1 MNNTSNNS
9 FDHCLYPIFTESL
22 VKRLRERTSIN
33 LIGKV
38 ENGRSRILEGI
49 QKCDSEEVKVVLV
62 NMKVYRKSYRGFI
75 EELNQ
80 QMDFNERTAPKDLAD
95 WMNKIAS
102 KKQQIC
108 VLLDY
113 FDALLGDIEI
123 DEKYRDQTFVDK
135 INSLKNRSHL
145 SLICATTE
153 PHKPSHFYIGAKQ
166 IASPF
171 LLEKEKMPSELSYE
185 RIKAELD
192 RQLIGNDYWQK
203 LEVQNDRGQYFK
215 AIQKHPASYF
225 FLKHIAKSIANQ
237 SIDVKNLQTNQ
248 QLKLWQKSY
257 KELDYQK
264 LDTVI
269 VKKVSGMKRF
279 LTNIGLLTA
288 TSNDAPKTKGS
299 FIVLMV
305 LLGIAAFLYFVVHS
319 TTLAVIALI
328 VTLLNQT
335 FGIFN
340 QVFKK

>member
-1 MNNTSNNS
+1 MNNISNQT
-9 FDHCLYPIFTESL
+9 FQHCLYPIFTESL

-38 ENGRSRILEGI
+38 ENGRSRILEDI
-49 QKCDSEEVKVVLV
+49 QKCDLEGVKVILV
-62 NMKVYRKSYRGFI
+62 NMKGYRISYQGFI

-80 QMDFNERTAPKDLAD
+80 QMDFNGRTAPKDLAD
-95 WMNKIAS
+95 WMNKIVS
-102 KKQQIC
+102 KKQQVC

-153 PHKPSHFYIGAKQ
+153 PHKSSHFYIGAKQ
-166 IASPF
+166 IVSPF
-171 LLEKEKMPSELSYE
+171 LLEKEKMHSDLSYE
-185 RIKAELD
+185 KIKAELD

-203 LEVQNDRGQYFK
+203 LEVQNGRGQYFK

-225 FLKHIAKSIANQ
+225 FLKHIAKSIVNQ

-269 VKKVSGMKRF
+269 VKKVSGVKRF
-279 LTNIGLLTA
+279 LTNIGILKPNEGIVIQTKKSSKSLWLILLPLLA
-288 TSNDAPKTKGS
+288 T
-299 FIVLMV
+299 V
-305 LLGIAAFLYFVVHS
+305 LGILNHFL
-319 TTLAVIALI
+319 
-328 VTLLNQT
+328 
-335 FGIFN
+335 GIFGKI
-340 QVFKK
+340 FGG